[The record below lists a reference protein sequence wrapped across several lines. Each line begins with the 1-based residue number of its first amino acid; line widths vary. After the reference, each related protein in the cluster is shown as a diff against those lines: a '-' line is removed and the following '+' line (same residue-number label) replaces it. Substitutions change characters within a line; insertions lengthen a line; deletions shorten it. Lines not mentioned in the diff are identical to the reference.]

1 MSLFFFFCQ
10 KWKGFKWTRFDLWQ
24 LLIYPT
30 FLLTSISLPSSP
42 FLAVFNISFLAVLL
56 FSHCVSQLSFLFLHF
71 SLFLL
76 YFIHTFCCRWEI
88 NSLFPFPHTSFSFK
102 PFAYFLISLNLFF
115 FSLFFLLNSLL
126 NFRCVQFLSSLL
138 FFSVS
143 PSLISFSHLFL
154 IPFPTLS

>member
-1 MSLFFFFCQ
+1 MSFYGDFKISPFLLHLLCRFFFCCQ

-30 FLLTSISLPSSP
+30 FPLTSISLPSSP
-42 FLAVFNISFLAVLL
+42 FLAVFNISFLAILL
-56 FSHCVSQLSFLFLHF
+56 FSHCVSLLSFLFLHF

-115 FSLFFLLNSLL
+115 F
-126 NFRCVQFLSSLL
+126 
-138 FFSVS
+138 FSTPSWILDVS
-143 PSLISFSHLFL
+143 SFSRLCCFSQSL
-154 IPFPTLS
+154 PV